1 MSRRVVS
8 FLATVGLLAAAC
20 GQYPG
25 IHEQGVTLGEAAEG
39 AGLGAADNG
48 STGSQAGVPQGPSGG
63 GGSGAGGAAG
73 EGSAS
78 GGGGPGGAPA
88 GGDSTGVS
96 SNRITIGIHAPITGA
111 APVTDNSFDE
121 GKDLYWKWQSTGP
134 VKIYGR
140 TVSVIVQD
148 DAYNPSHA
156 VQVCRDMAENKKSF
170 LLVGGA
176 GTDQI
181 VACAQYAASRR
192 IPYLSAGVT
201 RKVLQPYAG
210 AGGNYFAL
218 SMTYPDQMK
227 LLAGYIRHNLRV
239 TSAKDVALVASNTP
253 NFDDAVAAFEAAW
266 NGKVCRG
273 CGNEFRP
280 DKYDT
285 NPGATGQQLC
295 SFTQPKFKVVV
306 PLVAPLYFLQM
317 AGPNGAGTC
326 HPMFVGVGITM
337 GLDVVADKM
346 CNEGYSESHFFSPAA
361 AFNDVGKSDRAFMAA
376 AAKRGVQA
384 DDIMWLL
391 WNLSKTLGALFQ
403 KAGSDLTREG
413 FIHSSERASVSVSG
427 FPAVRYAP
435 GNHFG
440 ASAVNVLR
448 LHCNGFSGGYWLTE
462 AQNKSR
468 F

>member
-1 MSRRVVS
+1 MNRKAVS
-8 FLATVGLLAAAC
+8 FLVFLGLLAAAC
-20 GQYPG
+20 GQYPQV
-25 IHEQGVTLGEAAEG
+25 HDEGVALGETQSG
-39 AGLGAADNG
+39 AGLGTDDG
-48 STGSQAGVPQGPSGG
+48 SAGSQGALPGDSSGGAGTGAPGAPGGSGGGGG
-63 GGSGAGGAAG
+63 GGSGGV
-73 EGSAS
+73 
-78 GGGGPGGAPA
+78 PP

-96 SNRITIGIHAPITGA
+96 SNRITIGVHAPITGA
-111 APVTDNSFDE
+111 APVTDNSFEE
-121 GKDLYWKWQSTGP
+121 GKDLFWKYQRSGP
-134 VKIYGR
+134 LRIHGR
-140 TVSVIVQD
+140 TVTVIVQD
-148 DAYNPSHA
+148 DAYNPSRA

-170 LLVGGA
+170 LLIGGA

-181 VACAQYAASRR
+181 VSCAQYSASRG

-218 SMTYPDQMK
+218 SMTYPDQMR
-227 LLAGYIRHNLRV
+227 LLANYIRHNLKI
-239 TSAKDVALVASNTP
+239 TSAKDVALVAANTP

-295 SFTQPKFKVVV
+295 NFTQPKFKVVV

-326 HPMFVGVGITM
+326 HPLFAGPGITM

-346 CNEGYSESHFFSPAA
+346 CNEGYTESHFFSPAP
-361 AFNDVGKSDRAFMAA
+361 AFNDLGKSDGQFMAA
-376 AAKRGVQA
+376 AAKRGVQP

-391 WNLSKTLGALFQ
+391 WNLSKTLAALFE
-403 KAGSDLTREG
+403 KAGPNLTREA
-413 FIHSSERASVSVSG
+413 FIHSSERAHVNVSG
-427 FPAVRYAP
+427 FPALRYSP

-440 ASAVNVLR
+440 ANAVNVLR
-448 LHCNGFSGGYWLTE
+448 LHCNGPSGGHWLTE
-462 AQNKSR
+462 AQSKSG